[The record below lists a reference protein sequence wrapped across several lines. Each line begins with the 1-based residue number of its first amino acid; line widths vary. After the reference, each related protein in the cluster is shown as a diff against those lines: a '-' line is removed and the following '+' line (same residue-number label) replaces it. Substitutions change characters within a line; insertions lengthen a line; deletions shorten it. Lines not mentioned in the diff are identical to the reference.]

1 MNRQKLL
8 RAVQLAAAVVPA
20 RPVKEILRN
29 VLLEGT
35 AIVSTDGEIAIS
47 VDAGE
52 EVPTLLFPAARLLA
66 VLRES
71 SADEIDITTKGDAA
85 VIKSGGA
92 KFTLPTADPAE
103 FPVVAFEQRDTL
115 RLNAAELLEALRL
128 TAFACDTN
136 SSRFALG
143 GVKFEAHAEYGL
155 HLIGTDGRRL
165 AVAEVKD
172 AEPLADLDCIIPDRA
187 CQVLAKLLA
196 DCEGEVDISADI
208 NTATI
213 TADGF
218 ALSCRLLEGRFPN
231 WRQVQPKG
239 EATTIVRIAAGQILA
254 AIRQAAVVCDADS
267 RGVVLTV
274 SPEGEAIAIEGQTA
288 AIGSSEIVVE
298 QCEIEGDGVFC
309 KIDSQLFAEPLRAL
323 DADANV
329 AIEFRGPSAAIKMTA
344 EVAGGEYQYVL
355 MPMSNE
361 RKP

>member
-1 MNRQKLL
+1 MNRTKLL
-8 RAVQLAAAVVPA
+8 RAVQLAAAVAPA
-20 RPVKEILRN
+20 RPIKEVLRN
-29 VLLEGT
+29 LLLDT
-35 AIVSTDGEIAIS
+35 AAVVATDGEIAIR
-47 VDAGE
+47 VYAGE
-52 EVPTLLFPAARLLA
+52 AVPTLLLPATRLLA

-71 SADEIDITTKGDAA
+71 SDEEVDITTKDRSS

-92 KFTLPTADPAE
+92 KFTIPTQDPAE
-103 FPVVAFEQRDTL
+103 FPTVAFEQRDTL
-115 RLNAAELLEALRL
+115 RVNASELLEALKL
-128 TAFACDTN
+128 TAFACDTA

-143 GVKFEAHAEYGL
+143 GVKFEATAEHGL

-165 AVAEVKD
+165 AVAEIKN
-172 AEPLADLDCIIPDRA
+172 AEPLADIGCIIPDRA

-196 DCEGEVDISADI
+196 DCEGKVEISADL

-213 TADGF
+213 KHDGF

-239 EATTIVRIAAGQILA
+239 EATTTVKIAAGQILA

-267 RGVVLTV
+267 RAVVLTV

-323 DADANV
+323 DADAIV

-344 EVAGGEYQYVL
+344 DVAGGEYQYVL

-361 RKP
+361 RK

>member
-8 RAVQLAAAVVPA
+8 RAVQLAAAVAPA
-20 RPVKEILRN
+20 RPIKEILRN
-29 VLLEGT
+29 VLFDT
-35 AIVSTDGEIAIS
+35 AAVVATDGEIAIR
-47 VDAGE
+47 VYAGE
-52 EVPTLLFPAARLLA
+52 SVPTLLLPAARLLA

-71 SADEIDITTKGDAA
+71 SADKVDITTKGDAA

-92 KFTLPTADPAE
+92 KFTIPTQDPAE
-103 FPVVAFEQRDTL
+103 FPAVAFEQKNAMRV
-115 RLNAAELLEALRL
+115 NAAELLEALRL
-128 TAFACDTN
+128 TAFASDTN
-136 SSRFALG
+136 SSRYALG

-165 AVAEVKD
+165 AVAEIKN
-172 AEPLADLDCIIPDRA
+172 AEPLADIDCIIPERA

-196 DCEGEVDISADI
+196 DCEGEVEISADL

-213 TADGF
+213 KHDGF

-239 EATTIVRIAAGQILA
+239 EATTTVKIAVGQMLT
-254 AIRQAAVVCDADS
+254 AIRQAAVVCDSDS
-267 RGVVLTV
+267 RAVVLTV

-288 AIGSSEIVVE
+288 SIGSSEIVVE

-323 DADANV
+323 DADSVV
-329 AIEFRGPSAAIKMTA
+329 AIEFRGPSAAIKITA
-344 EVAGGEYQYVL
+344 DMAAGEYQYAL

-361 RKP
+361 RK

>member
-1 MNRQKLL
+1 MNRTKLL
-8 RAVQLAAAVVPA
+8 RAVQLAAAVAPA

-29 VLLEGT
+29 VYLF
-35 AIVSTDGEIAIS
+35 ASYIVATDGEIAIRVS
-47 VDAGE
+47 ANESMPEMLLPAG
-52 EVPTLLFPAARLLA
+52 RLLA

-71 SADEIDITTKGDAA
+71 SAEEIEIATKGDAA

-92 KFTLPTADPAE
+92 KFTLPTADHAE
-103 FPVVAFEQRDTL
+103 FPSVAIEQRDTL
-115 RLNAAELLEALRL
+115 RVGAAELLEALRL
-128 TAFACDTN
+128 TSFACDTA

-165 AVAEVKD
+165 AVSHVKD
-172 AEPLADLDCIIPDRA
+172 AEPVTDLDCIIPDRA

-196 DCEGEVDISADI
+196 DCEGTVDISADT

-213 TADGF
+213 KHDGF
-218 ALSCRLLEGRFPN
+218 ALSCRLVEGRFPN

-239 EATTIVRIAAGQILA
+239 EATTTVKIAAGQILA

-267 RGVVLTV
+267 RAVVLTV

-298 QCEIEGDGVFC
+298 QCQIEGDGVFC

-323 DADANV
+323 DADAVV

-344 EVAGGEYQYVL
+344 DVAGGEYQYVL

-361 RKP
+361 RK